1 MRISV
6 IIVNWNGKHFL
17 EGCLTSL
24 REQTF
29 KDFEIIL
36 IDNGSTDGSP
46 EFAKAHFPEV
56 TVVGL
61 PQNYGF
67 CVANNVGI
75 RRSQGEYVAL
85 LNNDAEAS
93 PRWLQ
98 ALAGALDSNPQVGF
112 CASKMLLYDHPDIV
126 DSAGD
131 IFHTCGVGDK
141 RGRQQRDDG
150 QFDEITS
157 VFGACAGA
165 ALYRRQMLEDVGLFD
180 EDFFAYD
187 EDIDLSF
194 RAQLNGYQCLF
205 VPDAVVYHH
214 LKGTSRK
221 LPEKSLYLARR
232 NALYV
237 LVKNMPTGLLCRRL
251 PYILCYY
258 FAGDVSYI
266 TRGSWK
272 PVLRA
277 RLHNLTHVRK
287 TLASRREI
295 QADRRVS
302 NEYLNSVMTPGRV
315 RGILRKTL
323 GNLQGR

>member
-1 MRISV
+1 VRISV

-24 REQTF
+24 RKQTF
-29 KDFEIIL
+29 GDFEIIL
-36 IDNGSTDGSP
+36 VDNGSADGSP
-46 EFAKAHFPEV
+46 EFVKGRFPEV
-56 TVVGL
+56 TVVRL
-61 PQNYGF
+61 PENYGF

-75 RRSQGEYVAL
+75 RQSEGQYVAL

-93 PRWLQ
+93 PRWLE
-98 ALAGALDSNPQVGF
+98 ALVGALDSNPQAGF
-112 CASKMLLYDHPDIV
+112 FASKLLLYDQPDIV

-131 IFHTCGVGDK
+131 IFYTCGVGDK
-141 RGRQQRDDG
+141 RGRQERDDG
-150 QFDEITS
+150 QFDEMTP

-165 ALYRRQMLEDVGLFD
+165 ALYRREMLEDVGLFD

-194 RAQLNGYQCLF
+194 RAQLRGYSCLF
-205 VPDAVVYHH
+205 VPEAVVRHH

-221 LPEKSLYLARR
+221 LLEKPVYLARR
-232 NALYV
+232 NTLYV
-237 LVKNMPTGLLCRRL
+237 LVKNMPLGLLSRRL

-266 TRGSWK
+266 IRGNWK

-277 RLHNLTHVRK
+277 RLHNLTHIRK
-287 TLASRREI
+287 TLASRRQI
-295 QADRRVS
+295 QAGRRVS
-302 NEYLNSVMTPGRV
+302 NGYLNSVMTPGRI
-315 RGILRKTL
+315 RAILRKAL
-323 GNLQGR
+323 GSLKAR